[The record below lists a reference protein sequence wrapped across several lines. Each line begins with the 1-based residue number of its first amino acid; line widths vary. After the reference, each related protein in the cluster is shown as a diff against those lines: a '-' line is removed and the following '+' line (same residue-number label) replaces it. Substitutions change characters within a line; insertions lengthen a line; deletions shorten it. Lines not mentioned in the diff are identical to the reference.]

1 MGHFRGRRG
10 SLENFR
16 PGWAGAAIFPGEGRA
31 GHAFLV
37 GRFAVRLRAPDVD
50 NGDDDAHYDDGD
62 DVSDDD
68 GAPRGVTVGLV
79 PLILVRL

>member
-1 MGHFRGRRG
+1 MRIEACLGR
-10 SLENFR
+10 LT
-16 PGWAGAAIFPGEGRA
+16 
-31 GHAFLV
+31 
-37 GRFAVRLRAPDVD
+37 VRLRAPDVD
-50 NGDDDAHYDDGD
+50 NGDDDAHYDDRD